1 MTICVKKLTG
11 GGLDVLQGGPA
22 DVLDSRR
29 LFLLKSS
36 LRSVLG
42 PKEFGIVPSAKSE
55 IVRNNDGE
63 SVKNALR
70 S

>member
-1 MTICVKKLTG
+1 MLGDLNGISG
-11 GGLDVLQGGPA
+11 A
-22 DVLDSRR
+22 ESDVLDSWR
-29 LFLLKSS
+29 LFLIKRS

-42 PKEFGIVPSAKSE
+42 PKEFGIVPAAESE

-63 SVKNALR
+63 SVKNAFR